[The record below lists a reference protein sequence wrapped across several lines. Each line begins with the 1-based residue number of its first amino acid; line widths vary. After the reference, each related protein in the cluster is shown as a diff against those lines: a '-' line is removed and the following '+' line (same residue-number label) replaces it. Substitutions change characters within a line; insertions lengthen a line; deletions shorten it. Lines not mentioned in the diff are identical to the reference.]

1 MQKENDLDT
10 TLANLRMAGEVLIPY
25 NSTPKLEDSIK
36 PLKMQTVTVDGY
48 SMLLYFHK
56 VAYEGNF
63 IEVLQVTPTKSIYLP
78 FNVVI
83 KVACKG
89 LGGHN
94 LSFFQF
100 YHHQDNA
107 KIYCWSVLVDSKGRP
122 LPNPFEK
129 QKQEH
134 CVFNGIEYDKLDPKR
149 LDIY

>member
-1 MQKENDLDT
+1 MRTKSDLDT
-10 TLANLRMAGEVLIPY
+10 TLETLRNTGELLVTY
-25 NSTPKLEDSIK
+25 NSVPKLEPIIQ
-36 PLKMQTVTVDGY
+36 PLKRLPVVVDGY

-56 VAYEGNF
+56 IAYEDNF
-63 IEVLQVTPTKSIYLP
+63 IEILQVTPTKSIYLP

-94 LSFFQF
+94 LSFVQF
-100 YHHQDNA
+100 YQDNT
-107 KIYCWSVLVDSKGRP
+107 KIYCWSVLVDKRGRP

-129 QKQEH
+129 QKAEH
-134 CVFNGIEYDKLDPKR
+134 CVYNGIEYDKLDPKQ

>member
-1 MQKENDLDT
+1 MQIIKNDLDT
-10 TLANLRMAGEVLIPY
+10 TLETLRDTGEVLVPY
-25 NSTPKLEDSIK
+25 NAIPKLEENIK
-36 PLKMQTVTVDGY
+36 MLKTLAATVDGY
-48 SMLLYFHK
+48 SVLLYFHK
-56 VAYEGNF
+56 VAYEGGF

-83 KVACKG
+83 KIACRA

-94 LSFFQF
+94 LSFFHF
-100 YHHQDNA
+100 YQDNA
-107 KIYCWSVLVDSKGRP
+107 KIYCWTVLVDEKGRP

-134 CVFNGIEYDKLDPKR
+134 CVYNGIEYDKLDPKQ

>member
-1 MQKENDLDT
+1 
-10 TLANLRMAGEVLIPY
+10 
-25 NSTPKLEDSIK
+25 
-36 PLKMQTVTVDGY
+36 MQTVTVDGY

-129 QKQEH
+129 QKQELL
-134 CVFNGIEYDKLDPKR
+134 NAAILRQQKAILEAQLAIYEAKR
-149 LDIY
+149 LANLDDEEALLLLL